1 MEDTQVKKTLIGLML
16 CLTVLAFTVTAMAA
30 NKDGIV
36 LSKDGRKTIN
46 TNGPSRGEPYVG
58 NNAGLTTI
66 FDNLAHKYPDGLY
79 WCCAGG
85 TVEGSGGGGPV
96 WWQAAAFT
104 PSTTL
109 NVTKIEIAVG
119 YLAGTYT
126 HVLLSLNHDDGT
138 GKPGTVIEKWKVTG
152 MPNFGDCC
160 RVETKSSAGIPVMAG
175 FHYYVAATTEKKSD
189 VRAAWN
195 SNDTKQLFTEGIPQ
209 AYYCYSTTGY
219 CGKFNGVWTPYT
231 GYPGSAFAVFGK

>member
-1 MEDTQVKKTLIGLML
+1 MEDTQVKKTLIGLMR
-16 CLTVLAFTVTAMAA
+16 CLTVLAFTLTAMAA
-30 NKDGIV
+30 GKDGVV
-36 LSKDGRKTIN
+36 LSKDGRQTIKTD
-46 TNGPSRGEPYVG
+46 GPSKGQPYLG
-58 NNAGLTTI
+58 NNAGLTVI

-85 TVEGSGGGGPV
+85 TVEGSGGGGPE

-126 HVLLSLNHDDGT
+126 HVFLSLNNDDGT
-138 GKPGTVIEKWKVTG
+138 GRPGIMLKKWKVSG
-152 MPNFGDCC
+152 MPNFGSCC
-160 RVETKSSAGIPVMAG
+160 TVETKTSAGIPVTAG
-175 FHYYVAATTEKKSD
+175 TQYWVVLSTENKSD
-189 VRAAWN
+189 VWSAWN
-195 SNDTKQLFTEGIPQ
+195 TDDTRQLLTEGIPQ
-209 AYYCYSTTGY
+209 AYYCHSTAGD
-219 CGKFNGVWTPYT
+219 CGSANGVWTPYQ